1 MSAAAAE
8 KSGSGTSK
16 FTIFD
21 FQHKALRLPKSYFML
36 APLTHEPVYHVDI
49 GDTRGVIPLSGLRG
63 TFGIQDDSDDAQLLD
78 IVANSLKHVRLI
90 RHGDVVPREIL
101 DGSASWPI
109 EDHHRQRAQA
119 RIIASVLAAITGQGG
134 AALDATRLNALAED
148 SEAKQMVRDRAADMA
163 KLIGIPEERSSE
175 VLDRIEMLAG
185 ELGFIEALRDYFQAA
200 FDIRSKLQS
209 AARRIR
215 DRDSIQEVKRV
226 NQLLKAP
233 LDALERAFDEVDAQT
248 GEAVPA
254 LRSLEKIIQLVR
266 RRRDELHFA
275 SMDWEDVL
283 KVWRELD
290 PDTGNPQSAVKQLY
304 RFLAQRNLAAQV
316 WVGPG

>member
-1 MSAAAAE
+1 MSAAVAE
-8 KSGSGTSK
+8 KSASGTSR
-16 FTIFD
+16 FTVFD

-36 APLTHEPVYHVDI
+36 APLSQEPVYHVDI
-49 GDTRGVIPLSGLRG
+49 GDTRGVIPLAGLRDM
-63 TFGIQDDSDDAQLLD
+63 FGIQEDTDDAQLLN
-78 IVANSLKHVRLI
+78 IVESSLKYVRLI

-101 DGSASWPI
+101 DGTASWPI

-134 AALDATRLNALAED
+134 AELDATRLNALVD
-148 SEAKQMVRDRAADMA
+148 SAEAKQLVRDRAAEMA

-175 VLDRIEMLAG
+175 VLDRVEMLAG
-185 ELGFIEALRDYFQAA
+185 ELGFIEALRDHFQAV
-200 FDIRSKLQS
+200 FDIRNKLQS

-233 LDALERAFDEVDAQT
+233 LEALQRAFDEVDAQT

-275 SMDWEDVL
+275 SMDWEEVL
-283 KVWRELD
+283 KHWRDLD
-290 PDTGNPQSAVKQLY
+290 PDTGNPQMPVKVLY